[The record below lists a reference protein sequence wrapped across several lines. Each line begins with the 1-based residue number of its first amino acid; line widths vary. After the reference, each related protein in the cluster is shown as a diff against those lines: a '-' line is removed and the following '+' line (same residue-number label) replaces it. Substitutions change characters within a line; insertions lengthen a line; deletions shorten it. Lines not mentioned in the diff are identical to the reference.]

1 MMDVENA
8 TPLLL
13 KDGKLDT
20 PMSLTH
26 FLETVPFYCLY
37 DDVKCEIPVTD
48 EEQAIHDT
56 MLQSIKDDIEK
67 AAAGSQS
74 YLRSMSSSIGSVAS
88 STGSWFG

>member
-1 MMDVENA
+1 MMDVDNA

-13 KDGKLDT
+13 KNGKLDT

-26 FLETVPFYCLY
+26 WLETVPFHCLY
-37 DDVKCEIPVTD
+37 DDVKCDIPITD
-48 EEQAIHDT
+48 EEQAMHDHL
-56 MLQSIKDDIEK
+56 LQSIKDDEEK

-74 YLRSMSSSIGSVAS
+74 ILRTMSSSIGSVAS